1 MAGLTEKQERFCHL
15 VIELGNTSEAYRQSY
30 DSEKMKVETVNRAA
44 KQLMD
49 NPKIATRLKE
59 LREPIIEKHNI
70 TVESLLKELEE
81 ARTCALTAETVQSS
95 AAVSA
100 TMSKAKLLG
109 MDKQIIDL
117 QSSDRSMSPA
127 ASQDAVL
134 EALARKHQ

>member
-1 MAGLTEKQERFCHL
+1 MSKLTDKQEKFCHL
-15 VIELGNTSEAYRQSY
+15 VIELGNNSEAYRQAY
-30 DSEKMKVETVNRAA
+30 NAGKMKTETINRKA
-44 KQLMD
+44 KELMD
-49 NPKIATRLKE
+49 NGKITARLTE

-109 MDKQIIDL
+109 MDKQIIDHTI
-117 QSSDRSMSPA
+117 SIADSGGN
-127 ASQDAVL
+127 
-134 EALARKHQ
+134 EW